1 MSLQTPRPTSLDLL
15 EPKSEVG
22 EPALPAIALVI
33 TIATM
38 AQSGRFPIPVA
49 AVSLLLVIA
58 VGAVVLGLAARSG
71 RVPSNRRTNTLAYL
85 DYLAVGALVPLALWV
100 LDVYRHLGPWW

>member
-1 MSLQTPRPTSLDLL
+1 VAAFTLNCAVVLGLRSRYFRSW
-15 EPKSEVG
+15 G
-22 EPALPAIALVI
+22 ERIAPALPAIALVI

-85 DYLAVGALVPLALWV
+85 DYLAVGAL
-100 LDVYRHLGPWW
+100 YRHLGPWW